1 MDASMLECVKEITVR
16 CEYHSPK
23 VLGFSEYSGIS
34 ATRHAHFPNIENLM
48 LPAKENRGCCLRE
61 VLIQEKRHATAS

>member
-1 MDASMLECVKEITVR
+1 MDASMLECVKEITVC

-23 VLGFSEYSGIS
+23 LLGFGEYSGIS

-48 LPAKENRGCCLRE
+48 LHATENRGCCLRE
-61 VLIQEKRHATAS
+61 AFIQQKRHATAS